1 MPRAAQG
8 RNLIRS
14 GPAGGLS
21 IRGAGGAFRN
31 GPAMRHAFGRT
42 PQLAS
47 PGAFSATASPQA
59 VIVSVMPKRL
69 LPSSSTP
76 AGQAKG

>member
-31 GPAMRHAFGRT
+31 GPAMRHAFGRI

-47 PGAFSATASPQA
+47 PAASSTTASPQA
-59 VIVSVMPKRL
+59 VIVSVIPKRL